1 MDTLSEVKKLNLGCG
16 PVQPENWTNVDGSNR
31 AKLASKLPWLDSLL
45 QKAGLIGETEFGP
58 HIEVLDLSKKLPYE
72 SNSIDAIYAGELW
85 EHFEYETAERLTRE
99 CARVLKPGGV
109 LRVCVPDCEDIWKT
123 YLDLVQQEKSKPADQ
138 RSDENIVKHVK
149 MYFDDI
155 CTSRIW
161 LGSMG
166 HTHKWNYDEVQLV
179 SLFQRC
185 GLIDVERGKF
195 HESRID
201 DVQTVERSDFL
212 IVEGVAA

>member
-16 PVQPENWTNVDGSNR
+16 PVQPENWINVDGSNR
-31 AKLASKLPWLDSLL
+31 AKLANKLPWLDSLL
-45 QKAGLIGETEFGP
+45 QKVGLIGETEFGP
-58 HIEVLDLSKKLPYE
+58 HIEILDLTKKLPYE

-85 EHFEYETAERLTRE
+85 EHFEYEAAENLTRE
-99 CARVLKPGGV
+99 CSRVLKPGGV

-123 YLDLVQQEKSKPADQ
+123 YIDLIQEEKNKPAGQ
-138 RSDENIVKHVK
+138 RSDDKIVKHVK
-149 MYFDDI
+149 MYFNDI
-155 CTSRIW
+155 CTRRPW

-179 SLFQRC
+179 SLFERC
-185 GLIDVERGKF
+185 GLVDVERSKF
-195 HESRID
+195 HQSRTE
-201 DVQTVERSDFL
+201 DVQQVERSDFL